1 MNSEATT
8 LYSLAHELLNLGM
21 DGSPIYSDHLA
32 RLNREV
38 YELALKL
45 CSATASAPEEEA
57 ELCVSLLSALNAT
70 YHDNG
75 RKQQYIQRLL
85 DRSFEVLPQLPASL
99 LKVRLL
105 TYCYAEVYEDALARE
120 AHSIID
126 TWNKSSLTLEQVD
139 IIEELKDVEENP
151 YPFEVLE
158 D

>member
-8 LYSLAHELLNLGM
+8 LYSMAHELLNLGM

-38 YELALKL
+38 YELAIKL
-45 CSATASAPEEEA
+45 CSATTSAPEEEA
-57 ELCVSLLSALNAT
+57 QLCVSLLLALNAT

-85 DRSFEVLPQLPASL
+85 DRSFEVLPKLSASL

-120 AHSIID
+120 AHTIID

-139 IIEELKDVEENP
+139 IIEELKNVEENP

-158 D
+158 E